1 MQIKKAIIENFKS
14 ITNEEIDFTH
24 DCKIFVGLSESGKTN
39 LLLALSAL
47 DTTFTLNK
55 TFIKEGTKT
64 SEPSLIEYDLSLD
77 KKEKETVIQDILK
90 DIYSTNNKNIILQ
103 EDTKI
108 PVETFINYDICYE
121 IDIRTNTRT
130 YKYFSYDNS
139 HNYTINPNYAFVNR
153 STWPIKVTNKKTKEQ
168 VSVTK
173 KVLIN
178 LTEFDIPETNIK
190 TIKDAEELY
199 DFFENKILSFS
210 KNASLPKTL
219 FWKYDES
226 TILPSEVSII
236 SFSSNPRF
244 NLPLYYIFKLS
255 NIDNI
260 YTQYKECKEMSE
272 TAFQNIL
279 DEVSKNL
286 NKYLK
291 KVWKSMSNVNIQ
303 LDEYVDKIRIRIVDA
318 KNKYVLQ
325 DRSDGFKRLI
335 TCMIMLSIKN
345 ENNLLNNNLILI
357 DEPNSQIDIPG
368 QKYLMSEL
376 IKIGKNNYVFYS
388 THSDSMID
396 TNNIE
401 RHYIVSKEN
410 ESTTIEIATEENYDN
425 AAALYQALGMNIY
438 KVINPNN
445 LVFEGW
451 TDTHLLDI
459 VVSSDKTYKKSFN
472 SIGVTHVGGAKNFKS
487 FARYWGL
494 LSRNYIIIADNDEPA
509 NREKK
514 IFEEEHYDG
523 KWFTYADFV
532 LTKTVVTAED
542 FLKNEYIIKIANNF
556 SKANNFINQIS
567 SEKLENDGKMDTISQ
582 WISSNVSKEKSKEL
596 EKEFKKILFNSLIKK
611 DIEIKLYKEFICNL
625 LKQLEK

>member
-24 DCKIFVGLSESGKTN
+24 DCKVFVGLSESGKTN

-47 DTTFTLNK
+47 DTTVSLNK
-55 TFIKEGTKT
+55 TYIKEGTKT
-64 SEPSLIEYDLSLD
+64 NEPSSIKYYLSLD
-77 KKEKETVIQDILK
+77 KKEKETIMEDILK
-90 DIYSTNNKNIILQ
+90 DIYSSNTKNIVLQ

-108 PVETFINYDICYE
+108 ILENFINYNICYE
-121 IDIRTNTRT
+121 IDVRTNART

-139 HNYTINPNYAFVNR
+139 YNYNINPNYAFVNS

-168 VSVTK
+168 ISITK

-178 LTEFDIPETNIK
+178 LTEYDIPEANIK
-190 TIKDAEELY
+190 TIENSEELY

-210 KNASLPKTL
+210 KNVSLPQTL

-226 TILPSEVSII
+226 TILPSEVPII
-236 SFSSNPRF
+236 SFSQNPRA

-260 YTQYKECKEMSE
+260 YNQYKECKEMRE
-272 TAFQNIL
+272 TAFQNTL

-303 LDEYVDKIRIRIVDA
+303 LDEYVDKIRIRIVDST
-318 KNKYVLQ
+318 NKYILQ

-335 TCMIMLSIKN
+335 TFMIMLSIKN

-368 QKYLMSEL
+368 QQYLMNEL

-388 THSDSMID
+388 THSDSMVD

-459 VVSSDKTYKKSFN
+459 VVSHDKTYKKIFN
-472 SIGVTHVGGAKNFKS
+472 SIGITHVGGAKNFKS
-487 FARYWGL
+487 FAIYWGL

-514 IFEEEHYDG
+514 IFEERHYEG
-523 KWFTYADFV
+523 KWFTYTDFV
-532 LTKTVVTAED
+532 VSKTVVTAED
-542 FLKNEYIIKIANNF
+542 FLKNEYIIKIASNF
-556 SKANNFINQIS
+556 SKANNFVNQIS
-567 SEKLENDGKMDTISQ
+567 SEKLDNDSKMEVITQ
-582 WISSNVSKEKSKEL
+582 WISSNVSDERSKIL
-596 EKEFKKILFNSLIKK
+596 EKEFKKILFNSLTRK
-611 DIEIKLYKEFICNL
+611 DIEIELYKEFITNL
-625 LKQLEK
+625 LDKLSK

>member
-1 MQIKKAIIENFKS
+1 
-14 ITNEEIDFTH
+14 
-24 DCKIFVGLSESGKTN
+24 
-39 LLLALSAL
+39 
-47 DTTFTLNK
+47 
-55 TFIKEGTKT
+55 
-64 SEPSLIEYDLSLD
+64 
-77 KKEKETVIQDILK
+77 
-90 DIYSTNNKNIILQ
+90 
-103 EDTKI
+103 
-108 PVETFINYDICYE
+108 
-121 IDIRTNTRT
+121 
-130 YKYFSYDNS
+130 
-139 HNYTINPNYAFVNR
+139 
-153 STWPIKVTNKKTKEQ
+153 
-168 VSVTK
+168 
-173 KVLIN
+173 
-178 LTEFDIPETNIK
+178 
-190 TIKDAEELY
+190 
-199 DFFENKILSFS
+199 
-210 KNASLPKTL
+210 
-219 FWKYDES
+219 
-226 TILPSEVSII
+226 
-236 SFSSNPRF
+236 
-244 NLPLYYIFKLS
+244 
-255 NIDNI
+255 
-260 YTQYKECKEMSE
+260 
-272 TAFQNIL
+272 
-279 DEVSKNL
+279 
-286 NKYLK
+286 
-291 KVWKSMSNVNIQ
+291 
-303 LDEYVDKIRIRIVDA
+303 
-318 KNKYVLQ
+318 
-325 DRSDGFKRLI
+325 
-335 TCMIMLSIKN
+335 
-345 ENNLLNNNLILI
+345 
-357 DEPNSQIDIPG
+357 
-368 QKYLMSEL
+368 MSEL

-611 DIEIKLYKEFICNL
+611 DIEIK
-625 LKQLEK
+625 

>member
-1 MQIKKAIIENFKS
+1 MQIKKAIIKNFKS

-24 DCKIFVGLSESGKTN
+24 DCKVFVGLSESGKTN

-47 DTTFTLNK
+47 DTTFALNK

-64 SEPSLIEYDLSLD
+64 SEPSLIEFYLSLD
-77 KKEKETVIQDILK
+77 KKEKETAVQDILK
-90 DIYSTNNKNIILQ
+90 DIYSSNIKNIILQ

-108 PVETFINYDICYE
+108 ALETFIDYDICYE
-121 IDIRTNTRT
+121 IDVRTNTRT

-139 HNYTINPNYAFVNR
+139 HNYTINSNYAFVNS

-168 VSVTK
+168 VSITK
-173 KVLIN
+173 KALIN
-178 LTEFDIPETNIK
+178 LTEYDIPETNVK

-199 DFFENKILSFS
+199 NFFENKILSFS

-226 TILPSEVSII
+226 TILPSEVPII

-303 LDEYVDKIRIRIVDA
+303 LDEYVDKIRIRIVDS

-335 TCMIMLSIKN
+335 TFMIMLSIKN

-368 QKYLMSEL
+368 QQYLMSEL

-425 AAALYQALGMNIY
+425 ATALYQALGMNIY

-451 TDTHLLDI
+451 TDTHLLNI
-459 VVSSDKTYKKSFN
+459 VISSDTNYKKAFN
-472 SIGVTHVGGAKNFKS
+472 SIGITHVGGANNFKS

-494 LSRNYIIIADNDEPA
+494 LSRNYLIIADNDEPA
-509 NREKK
+509 NRQKK
-514 IFEEEHYDG
+514 DFEENHYPG
-523 KWFTYADFV
+523 NWFTYADFV
-532 LTKTVVTAED
+532 VSKTVVTAED
-542 FLKNEYIIKIANNF
+542 FFKNEYIIKIANNF

-567 SEKLENDGKMDTISQ
+567 SEKLDNDGKMDAITQ
-582 WISSNVSKEKSKEL
+582 WISSNVSKEKSKEF
-596 EKEFKKILFNSLIKK
+596 EKEFKKILFNSLSKK
-611 DIEIKLYKEFICNL
+611 DVEIKLYKEFIDNL
-625 LKQLEK
+625 LKQIL